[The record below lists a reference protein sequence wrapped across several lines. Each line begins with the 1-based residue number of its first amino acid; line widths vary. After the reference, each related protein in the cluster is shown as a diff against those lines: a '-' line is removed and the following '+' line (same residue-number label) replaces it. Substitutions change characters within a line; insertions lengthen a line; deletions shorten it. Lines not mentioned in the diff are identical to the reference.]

1 MKPEL
6 LQEVLQRSKA
16 FGFEA
21 LEVYFETGDLFNV
34 RVFKGEIDTFNLSSG
49 SGVSL
54 RGIYNGK
61 MGYAFT
67 EILETDADLI
77 ALLNACRDNA
87 LINESDLM
95 PCLYVPNP
103 EEQPAQIDITPAT
116 FFDIEPAVKVQAL
129 MDLERNLMA
138 RFPEI
143 DRVSYNLYSEG
154 KSRVHILNTFG
165 LRAEFESDLAY
176 TLFGPIVKRGDE
188 LRNEYKFGT
197 MRSFDLQK
205 LEQVA
210 TEAAVASIAMLGA
223 KTIPSGTYRTALRY
237 DAAVSLIE
245 AMVSIFSAE
254 AVEKGLS
261 AFKNKLNEMV
271 ASDAVSFLENPHLKD
286 GPASTPFDSEGVP
299 TRVKRVIDHGVLT
312 TYLHNLRT
320 AKKAGTEPTGNGFK
334 ASYKSNV
341 GIAPTNFYVEP
352 GAISADGLL
361 NDIGDGLLITA
372 LDGLHS
378 GLNAISGDFSL
389 SARGFRI
396 EQGRIGSPV
405 TQITV
410 AGNYFEML
418 NAVRAVADDLKFESV
433 GGNSAF
439 GAPTMDVGTL
449 SVSGE

>member
-1 MKPEL
+1 M
-6 LQEVLQRSKA
+6 
-16 FGFEA
+16 
-21 LEVYFETGDLFNV
+21 
-34 RVFKGEIDTFNLSSG
+34 
-49 SGVSL
+49 
-54 RGIYNGK
+54 
-61 MGYAFT
+61 
-67 EILETDADLI
+67 
-77 ALLNACRDNA
+77 
-87 LINESDLM
+87 
-95 PCLYVPNP
+95 
-103 EEQPAQIDITPAT
+103 
-116 FFDIEPAVKVQAL
+116 
-129 MDLERNLMA
+129 
-138 RFPEI
+138 
-143 DRVSYNLYSEG
+143 
-154 KSRVHILNTFG
+154 
-165 LRAEFESDLAY
+165 
-176 TLFGPIVKRGDE
+176 
-188 LRNEYKFGT
+188 
-197 MRSFDLQK
+197 
-205 LEQVA
+205 EQVA

-261 AFKNKLNEMV
+261 AFKNKLNETV